1 MIKIAKTFLEKNN
14 TLYNVSNWTIVKKNF
29 IAGIA
34 RSAGVWFFNIIILL
48 LLANILI
55 PLLGP
60 KINQVLEKLPKD
72 LFIRIHKSF
81 IVALRQVSYIEY
93 HEVAL
98 KNSLTKL
105 PIGNIYKEKVFERFY
120 REDKA
125 RSRDT
130 GGNGLGLSIAKTIVT
145 HHKGRILAEVN
156 YPKGT
161 VFKVYLPRMKKE

>member
-60 KINQVLEKLPKD
+60 KINQVLERLPKD
-72 LFIRIHKSF
+72 LNDI
-81 IVALRQVSYIEY
+81 IVQIE
-93 HEVAL
+93 
-98 KNSLTKL
+98 
-105 PIGNIYKEKVFERFY
+105 
-120 REDKA
+120 
-125 RSRDT
+125 
-130 GGNGLGLSIAKTIVT
+130 
-145 HHKGRILAEVN
+145 
-156 YPKGT
+156 
-161 VFKVYLPRMKKE
+161 KK

>member
-60 KINQVLEKLPKD
+60 KINQVLNKLPKD
-72 LFIRIHKSF
+72 LNDI
-81 IVALRQVSYIEY
+81 IVQIE
-93 HEVAL
+93 
-98 KNSLTKL
+98 
-105 PIGNIYKEKVFERFY
+105 
-120 REDKA
+120 
-125 RSRDT
+125 
-130 GGNGLGLSIAKTIVT
+130 
-145 HHKGRILAEVN
+145 
-156 YPKGT
+156 
-161 VFKVYLPRMKKE
+161 KK

>member
-1 MIKIAKTFLEKNN
+1 MIKIAKAFLEKNN

-72 LFIRIHKSF
+72 LNDI
-81 IVALRQVSYIEY
+81 IVQIE
-93 HEVAL
+93 
-98 KNSLTKL
+98 
-105 PIGNIYKEKVFERFY
+105 
-120 REDKA
+120 
-125 RSRDT
+125 
-130 GGNGLGLSIAKTIVT
+130 
-145 HHKGRILAEVN
+145 
-156 YPKGT
+156 
-161 VFKVYLPRMKKE
+161 KK

>member
-72 LFIRIHKSF
+72 LNDI
-81 IVALRQVSYIEY
+81 IVQIE
-93 HEVAL
+93 
-98 KNSLTKL
+98 
-105 PIGNIYKEKVFERFY
+105 
-120 REDKA
+120 
-125 RSRDT
+125 
-130 GGNGLGLSIAKTIVT
+130 
-145 HHKGRILAEVN
+145 
-156 YPKGT
+156 
-161 VFKVYLPRMKKE
+161 KK